1 MVWGRLRT
9 GETRGHL
16 PELRMPA
23 TFRSPSFCAPP
34 QISPALYLRSLS
46 LSSTPWALPLALSVP
61 LLLSDRLSL
70 PVSSL

>member
-16 PELRMPA
+16 PELRMSA
-23 TFRSPSFCAPP
+23 TFCSPSLCAPP

-46 LSSTPWALPLALSVP
+46 ALHSLG
-61 LLLSDRLSL
+61 SL
-70 PVSSL
+70 PGAFCASPSF